1 MMSTTY
7 YWYRPRELDPDRYR
21 AWIDDCRKIIQHAA
35 AGPADRAVTIRGP
48 EGTGEPVIS
57 DSLFA
62 INGDAAAG
70 LECEPF
76 EIPRILPKQ
85 FRDRADEE
93 GRIFKFC
100 KVAGRPYESVVAG
113 CLAVFE
119 KRFGAAVRVEADAA
133 AAPELAAGRALATK
147 LSR

>member
-1 MMSTTY
+1 MSTTY
-7 YWYRPRELDPDRYR
+7 YWYRPRQLDPDAYR
-21 AWIDDCRKIIQHAA
+21 NWIDDCRKIVQHASV
-35 AGPADRAVTIRGP
+35 GTADRAVIIRGP
-48 EGTGEPVIS
+48 EGTGEPVIN
-57 DSLFA
+57 DSLIA

-76 EIPRILPKQ
+76 VVPRILAKE

-113 CLAVFE
+113 CLAAFDR
-119 KRFGAAVRVEADAA
+119 RFGTAVRVEADAA
-133 AAPELAAGRALATK
+133 AASKLAAGRELAGR